1 MNSFDPQG
9 TRWQV
14 AAATIRLNTP
24 FSIAGFGDVWVFE
37 VSDKTFIA
45 GPMHDE
51 ANVWTGTWSRN
62 ITTED
67 PGIIETVALSV
78 LALKGGSSPVF
89 SSTIEFGT
97 RFYDCV
103 IKARDGSFQDSFTVA
118 FVTDKWFVATNQE
131 GTLIR
136 VGKKLE

>member
-1 MNSFDPQG
+1 MKGFDPQE
-9 TRWQV
+9 TRWNV
-14 AAATIRLNTP
+14 AAAAIRLGTP
-24 FSIAGFGDVWVFE
+24 FSIADFGDVWVFE
-37 VSDKTFIA
+37 VSDKTALA

-51 ANVWTGTWSRN
+51 SNVWTGTWSRN

-67 PGIIETVALSV
+67 PGIIETVAQTV
-78 LALKGGSSPVF
+78 NALKGGSPPVL
-89 SSTIEFGT
+89 SSEIEFGT